1 MRADAPTPGMFKKL
15 LIAGGVLAVLVAAIA
30 VVALGRGGGSSK
42 PSSQPVPPSTAPP
55 AAASTT
61 TPQDATLAPGT
72 VAAIDVTGITQM
84 LTQLG
89 RAMANGQVEPQFQQ
103 LHPSVVAH
111 YDAATCRMALTQT
124 DTSAKFD
131 VISAAPASD
140 YAYTSNGKTT
150 VVPNTFAVTVN
161 HTQNGQT
168 QQQVIHVAKNSDG
181 SYSWFAKCGSS

>member
-1 MRADAPTPGMFKKL
+1 MLASG
-15 LIAGGVLAVLVAAIA
+15 ILAVLVAGIA
-30 VVALGRGGGSSK
+30 VVAIARGGG
-42 PSSQPVPPSTAPP
+42 PSQPTSRPSPTATAPP

-61 TPQDATLAPGT
+61 TSQDPTLAPGA
-72 VAAIDVTGITQM
+72 VAGADLTGITQM
-84 LTQLG
+84 LTRLG
-89 RAMANGQVEPQFQQ
+89 QAIASGQVEPQFQL

-111 YDAATCRMALTQT
+111 YDAVTCRMALTQT
-124 DTSAKFD
+124 DTSAKFE
-131 VISAAPASD
+131 VISVAPASD

>member
-1 MRADAPTPGMFKKL
+1 MFKKVMF
-15 LIAGGVLAVLVAAIA
+15 AGGILAVLVAGIA
-30 VVALGRGGGSSK
+30 VVALAHGGGSSR
-42 PSSQPVPPSTAPP
+42 PTSQPLPAGTAPP
-55 AAASTT
+55 TALSTT
-61 TPQDATLAPGT
+61 TTQDPTLAPGA
-72 VAAIDVTGITQM
+72 VADADVTGITQM
-84 LTQLG
+84 LTKLG
-89 RAMANGQVEPQFQQ
+89 QAMASGQVEPQLQL

-124 DTSAKFD
+124 DTSAKFE
-131 VISAAPASD
+131 VISVAPASD
-140 YAYTSNGKTT
+140 YAYSSNGKTT